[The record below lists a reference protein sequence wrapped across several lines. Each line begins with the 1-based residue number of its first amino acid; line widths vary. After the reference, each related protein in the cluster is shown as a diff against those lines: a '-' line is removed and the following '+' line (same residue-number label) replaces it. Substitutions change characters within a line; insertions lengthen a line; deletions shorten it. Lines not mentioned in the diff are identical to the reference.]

1 MKVELAL
8 SEPELRTVR
17 TILRRHLS
25 SRFKVYAFGSRAGGR
40 VKPWSDLDLSIEGG
54 GPVPLA
60 TLGALADD
68 FDESNLIWKVDL
80 VDRATVSDAFGKIID
95 DSKVPLT

>member
-1 MKVELAL
+1 MELAL

-25 SRFKVYAFGSRAGGR
+25 SQFRVYAFGSRAGGR

-54 GPVPLA
+54 EPVPLA
-60 TLGALADD
+60 ILGALADD

-80 VDRATVSDAFGKIID
+80 VDRASVSEAFGKIID
-95 DSKVPLT
+95 DSKVLLT

>member
-25 SRFKVYAFGSRAGGR
+25 SQFRVYAFGSRAGGR

-54 GPVPLA
+54 EPVPLA
-60 TLGALADD
+60 ILGALADD

-80 VDRATVSDAFGKIID
+80 VDRASVSEAFGKIID
-95 DSKVPLT
+95 DSKVLLT

>member
-25 SRFKVYAFGSRAGGR
+25 SQFKVYAFGSRAGGH
-40 VKPWSDLDLSIEGG
+40 VKPWSDLDLSIEGDE
-54 GPVPLA
+54 PVPLA

>member
-1 MKVELAL
+1 MELAL

-25 SRFKVYAFGSRAGGR
+25 SQFRVYAFGSRAGGR

-54 GPVPLA
+54 EPVPIA
-60 TLGALADD
+60 ILGALADD

-80 VDRATVSDAFGKIID
+80 VDRASVSEAFGKIID
-95 DSKVPLT
+95 DSKVLLT

>member
-54 GPVPLA
+54 EPVPLA

-95 DSKVPLT
+95 DSKIPLG